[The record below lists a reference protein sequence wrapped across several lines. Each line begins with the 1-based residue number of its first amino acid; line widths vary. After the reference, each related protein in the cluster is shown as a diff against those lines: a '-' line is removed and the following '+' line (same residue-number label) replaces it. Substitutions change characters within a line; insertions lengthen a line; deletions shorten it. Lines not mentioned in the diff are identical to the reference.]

1 MKIGITYNLSPEAIA
16 SDETP
21 NDRADEFDSIETVE
35 NIEKGIIA
43 SGHEPIRLGFGLEA
57 MHKLEKEPVD
67 LVFNIAEGL
76 YGRAREAQM
85 PALLDMMKIPY
96 TFSDT
101 LTTSLALN
109 KTLTKQ
115 VLMAEGINT
124 PNFWYVDNLSQLEEI
139 INSGKINYPLFVKPS
154 SEGSSMG
161 INENSR
167 VTSNEGLREQ
177 VALLL
182 SMYPG
187 SHALIE
193 TFLPGREVTVGVI
206 GNKDPQI
213 LGVMSFHLLSEV
225 EKDGR
230 EVTVGVIGN
239 KDPQILGV
247 MSFHLLSEVE
257 KDFFYTPEI
266 KHNWEKYLV
275 PECPAKLTSE
285 EYGKVCILALRVFK
299 ILHCRDCARIDIR
312 FDANNEPSFVEINPL
327 AGLTKGKSDIPV
339 MAELMGISY
348 EKLIGRIID
357 ETIKR
362 IELEKKDNFQYIEKN
377 HFPIQ
382 SGLKTKSR

>member
-1 MKIGITYNLSPEAIA
+1 MKIGITYNLSPEAMA

-35 NIEKGIIA
+35 NIEKGIISA
-43 SGHEPIRLGFGLEA
+43 GHEPIRLGFGLEA

-124 PNFWYVDNLSQLEEI
+124 PDFWYVDTLNQLEEI

-161 INENSR
+161 INEKSR
-167 VTSNEGLREQ
+167 IASDEGLREQ

-206 GNKDPQI
+206 GNEDPQI
-213 LGVMSFHLLSEV
+213 LGIMSFRLLS
-225 EKDGR
+225 G
-230 EVTVGVIGN
+230 
-239 KDPQILGV
+239 
-247 MSFHLLSEVE
+247 VE

-275 PECPAKLTSE
+275 PECPAKLTPE
-285 EYGKVCILALRVFK
+285 EYEKVSTLALRVFK

-339 MAELMGISY
+339 MAEFMGISY
-348 EKLIGRIID
+348 EKLIGRIIE

-362 IELEKKDNFQYIEKN
+362 IELEKKDSFQYIEKN
-377 HFPIQ
+377 HFQ
-382 SGLKTKSR
+382 TVNVSQVK

>member
-35 NIEKGIIA
+35 NIEKGIVLA
-43 SGHEPIRLGFGLEA
+43 GHEPIRLGFGLEA
-57 MHKLEKEPVD
+57 MHKLEREPVD

-101 LTTSLALN
+101 LTMSLALN

-115 VLMAEGINT
+115 VLKEEGINT
-124 PNFWYVDNLSQLEEI
+124 PDFWYVDDMSQLEKI
-139 INSGKINYPLFVKPS
+139 INSGKITYPLFVKPS

-161 INENSR
+161 INEESR
-167 VTSNEGLREQ
+167 VSTKEELRKQ
-177 VALLL
+177 VTFLL
-182 SMYPG
+182 SIYPG
-187 SHALIE
+187 SNALIE
-193 TFLPGREVTVGVI
+193 TFLPGREVTVGIV
-206 GNKDPQI
+206 GNEDPQI
-213 LGVMSFHLLSEV
+213 LGVMSFHLLS
-225 EKDGR
+225 G
-230 EVTVGVIGN
+230 
-239 KDPQILGV
+239 
-247 MSFHLLSEVE
+247 VE

-266 KHNWEKYLV
+266 KHNWEKYLI
-275 PECPAKLTSE
+275 PECPAKLTPE
-285 EYGKVCILALRVFK
+285 EYDKVCTLALRVFET
-299 ILHCRDCARIDIR
+299 LHCRDCARIDMR

-327 AGLTKGKSDIPV
+327 AGLTNKKSDIPV

-357 ETIKR
+357 EAIKR
-362 IELEKKDNFQYIEKN
+362 LELEKKDNFQYIAKN
-377 HFPIQ
+377 HFPI
-382 SGLKTKSR
+382 SSDVKMKL